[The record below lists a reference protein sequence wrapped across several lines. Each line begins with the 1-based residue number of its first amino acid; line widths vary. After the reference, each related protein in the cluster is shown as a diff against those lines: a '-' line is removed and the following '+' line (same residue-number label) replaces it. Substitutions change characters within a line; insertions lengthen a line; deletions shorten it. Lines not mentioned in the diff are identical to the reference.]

1 MKRNIIINRHAVLV
15 ATVLAFTGLSGCA
28 TPEKAPLSNSML
40 PAFSKKSER
49 SSDTEHQ
56 LSTKR
61 SGIAQTEDKKTS
73 ITESSEETIT
83 PEAFYYLLSGEIAGQ
98 RNRLNLSADSYI
110 RAAKLTN
117 SPKVA
122 ARAAQIAMYAKDYK
136 TAMDAAE
143 VWTDREPNNI
153 AARKLVAG
161 LQLKQGNTEEAINN
175 YTSVLSTA
183 DIDFEK
189 SAVQIADSIATNTT
203 TPYPVIDALIE
214 RFPGTA
220 ELPFAYAY
228 IAARQKDFK
237 TAENNL
243 DKALAIRPDWDA
255 ALLMKTKLVAQSG
268 DTVTAM
274 EMLKKSTV
282 RFPENAEIHT
292 LYAKL
297 LAMQHDYP
305 KAIEHF
311 QRVVDLDPGNVDAGF
326 ALAIMQSTVGD
337 FDSARDGLLELAKN
351 PKQRQRAYLQLGQL
365 SAENK
370 LYDEALAWL
379 DQVESS
385 PLAYDAHIYASEILL
400 QQKDIQGALNQLRK
414 LRNKYPQLS
423 PRIALREAEIYSK
436 NNRLEEAVE
445 VLSGVIATN
454 PAEKQLLYMRSLLAD
469 QIGDYPL
476 AESDLKALLKIEPD
490 NVNALNAL
498 GYILCNRT
506 ERFEDAEY
514 YLLRA
519 IKLKPNDAAIMDS
532 MGWLRYR
539 QNNLEDA
546 LRYLQSAY
554 EQNNDVEIGVH
565 FAEVLWASNQQEQAR
580 TVLQKVWKK
589 DSAHQSLNTMRKRLP
604 EAFIGII
611 AD

>member
-28 TPEKAPLSNSML
+28 TTEKAPLSNSML

-370 LYDEALAWL
+370 LFDEALAWL